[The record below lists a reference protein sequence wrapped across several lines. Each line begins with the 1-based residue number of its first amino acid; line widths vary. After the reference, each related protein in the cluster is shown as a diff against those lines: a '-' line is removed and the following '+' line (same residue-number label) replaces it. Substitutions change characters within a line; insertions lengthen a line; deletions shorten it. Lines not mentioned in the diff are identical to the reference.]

1 MQSNFNL
8 WSHIL
13 TFLLRAIYSL
23 GIDATFGP
31 ILLMRHRYDRKSIPC
46 ILQVT
51 VTRRSR
57 GPKSFAITN
66 DSSPLYLDINIF

>member
-1 MQSNFNL
+1 L